1 MVKAF
6 FAVVLLCF
14 LALLWVTV
22 PRGIMRSC
30 PVCQGTG
37 YLQLEQPIYVASGTN
52 WVEKTQMLCPFC
64 EGGKI
69 SLYDLRLHRTQM
81 LRWMVKEQKLS
92 PEVLVKR
99 VQDAFGQDGLDELH
113 RSNFFMDNSTP
124 SNN

>member
-6 FAVVLLCF
+6 FGLVIVLLA
-14 LALLWVTV
+14 ALLWVTV
-22 PRGIMRSC
+22 PRGIMRTC

-37 YLQLEQPIYVASGTN
+37 YLQLDKPIYVAKGSE
-52 WVEKTQMLCPFC
+52 WVEKSEMLCPFC
-64 EGGKI
+64 VDGKI

-81 LRWMVKEQKLS
+81 LKWMVKEQKLA

-99 VQDAFGQDGLDELH
+99 VQDGFGQDGLDELH
-113 RSNFFMDNSTP
+113 RSNFFMDNQTP